1 MHPAFHQE
9 IARSRQADLL
19 REAQMAHLAAQFPR
33 RGLRDTL
40 SGLAARLPQRERRS
54 HEPALG
60 IR

>member
-19 REAQMAHLAAQFPR
+19 REAQMARLAAQVPR
-33 RGLRDTL
+33 RGFRETL
-40 SGLAARLPQRERRS
+40 SGLAARLPQRGRPS
-54 HEPALG
+54 TEPALG

>member
-33 RGLRDTL
+33 RSFRETL
-40 SGLAARLPQRERRS
+40 SGLAAHLPQRGRRS
-54 HEPALG
+54 TEPALG